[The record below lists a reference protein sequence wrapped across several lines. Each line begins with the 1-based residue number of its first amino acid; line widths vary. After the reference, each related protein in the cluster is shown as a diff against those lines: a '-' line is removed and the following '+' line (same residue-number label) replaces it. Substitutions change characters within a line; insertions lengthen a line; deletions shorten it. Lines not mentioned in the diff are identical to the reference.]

1 MPEASKNVP
10 FYSRIS
16 ANTQSEQFD
25 HHLPPAIT
33 LHNNTPPSFTPLRST
48 PPVAKNVTKHSVK
61 QKTKAIDFEKSLAE
75 LENLVARMEKGD
87 SSLEDSLKDF
97 ERGIEL
103 TRNCQTALTEAEQK
117 VQILLK
123 KNGKAVDFDSE

>member
-1 MPEASKNVP
+1 MTN
-10 FYSRIS
+10 R
-16 ANTQSEQFD
+16 
-25 HHLPPAIT
+25 
-33 LHNNTPPSFTPLRST
+33 
-48 PPVAKNVTKHSVK
+48 VTKGVKKVVTKRTVK
-61 QKTKAIDFEKSLAE
+61 QKAKAIDFEKSLDE
-75 LENLVARMEKGD
+75 LEDLVERMEQGD

-123 KNGKAVDFDSE
+123 KNGEAVDFETD